1 MFKLIVIFLLLS
13 LSACSND
20 DVETQNHDISK
31 TQLPIEQNEEPVI
44 HKNNINFELLH
55 KKIAYGK
62 ASIAE
67 VRQALTDKDI
77 GNLTNVVHALY
88 SMRWHR
94 AVQNLLDDMWTTD
107 TSQYPELSWELI
119 GKTPVK
125 LAIASTINRIKIID
139 TDEYKNYLYSH
150 KEDEHEFH
158 RAQVVIALAFNGDP
172 ADVEYLTT
180 MADSDNHYVT
190 QSAITGLAIM
200 GGETAKKALGS
211 LWKKHKENP
220 RGKLIEEVLKNA
232 YDVEPSLNNPADT

>member
-1 MFKLIVIFLLLS
+1 MLKYIVLFLVFFLP
-13 LSACSND
+13 ACSSD
-20 DVETQNHDISK
+20 DVEVQNRDVSK
-31 TQLPIEQNEEPVI
+31 TQSPIETDKEPVI
-44 HKNNINFELLH
+44 NKKNINYELLH

-62 ASIAE
+62 ANLAD
-67 VRQALTDKDI
+67 VRQALTDKDVA
-77 GNLTNVVHALY
+77 NLTNVVHALY

-94 AVQNLLDDMWTTD
+94 GVINLLDDMWATE

-119 GKTPVK
+119 GKNPVK
-125 LAIASTINRIKIID
+125 LAIASTINRIKIND

-172 ADVEYLTT
+172 DDVEYLKA
-180 MADSDNHYVT
+180 MADGDNHYVS

-200 GGETAKKALGS
+200 GGEKAKMALGV
-211 LWKKHKENP
+211 LWKKHKETP
-220 RGKLIEEVLKNA
+220 RGKLIKEVLKNA